1 MFTTTRVFC
10 GLKRVILSRG
20 KGLGH
25 GPSVIASVQ
34 PIFLRSLK
42 SAGPEPN
49 SNEDKPIKF
58 STSKASHRT
67 WKVSSSMGIQHQR
80 PLWKVLPII
89 LVGTATILW
98 CFLREETD
106 IDAKLEKQLHEH
118 LSGLLSDSKE
128 DED

>member
-1 MFTTTRVFC
+1 MSRLRTQFSFTTT
-10 GLKRVILSRG
+10 IWPRG
-20 KGLGH
+20 SSDRH
-25 GPSVIASVQ
+25 I
-34 PIFLRSLK
+34 
-42 SAGPEPN
+42 PN